1 MLTNYFSDYFE
12 NVSNLNTNWS
22 YSYPAPVN
30 FGKVV
35 ILSGFNGNSFISDD
49 VDITYMKNIPS
60 TAITTE
66 TDEYGNTN
74 ITEVAEFGATEF
86 EGMVGAVALTTTNF
100 LDPTVK
106 CSTGWSTVSGDAG
119 EGNLITGSYT
129 GTLFD
134 INPDEKYF
142 LTYNIMYSNYL
153 HILTIN
159 KYYHDFNRISLNN
172 TPSLSFLLESSQYVI
187 TGFEEIY
194 DPSTG
199 SWVYTKSLNTNH
211 SGVFSVVGD
220 NEYIFYFI
228 NLKYKVL
235 NTIIIDKSDF
245 SNIELHKMILPNEV
259 DFINEDLTLNG
270 DFNGIYYKG
279 KIGMVLHVTTSE
291 EEEDPSGNYMCL
303 INPADSTDI
312 RRIETS
318 NVDNI
323 NLSNSTIPYSAGV
336 YLVNSGF
343 GYYIGRY
350 ITIKNNKAYIKSEDR
365 YLAAVKD
372 SANPFFYKNYIIK
385 LYNKTSNGVT
395 GMAMRTYS
403 NIYRL
408 TAIKNLDIPYIK
420 ANNKPVKYT
429 FRIKG

>member
-22 YSYPAPVN
+22 YSYPAAGN

-35 ILSGFNGNSFISDD
+35 ILSGYNGNSFISDD

-74 ITEVAEFGATEF
+74 ITEVAEFGSTEF
-86 EGMVGAVALTTTNF
+86 EGMVGAVALTATDF
-100 LDPTVK
+100 IDPTVK
-106 CSTGWSTVSGDAG
+106 CNTGFSTMGGDEG
-119 EGNLITGSYT
+119 EGNLIAGSYT

-142 LTYNIMYSNYL
+142 LTYEILYTNHL

-187 TGFEEIY
+187 NGFKEVYEPLIEDWIY
-194 DPSTG
+194 LP
-199 SWVYTKSLNTNH
+199 LQNNNH
-211 SGVFSVVGD
+211 SAIFSVVGD

-228 NLKYKVL
+228 NLRYKVL

-259 DFINEDLTLNG
+259 NFINEDYTLNG
-270 DFNGIYYKG
+270 FLSGIYYKG
-279 KIGMVLHVTTSE
+279 KIGMILHVTTSE
-291 EEEDPSGNYMCL
+291 EEGDPSGNYMCL

-312 RRIETS
+312 RRIETF

-323 NLSNSTIPYSAGV
+323 NLSNSYRPYSAGV

-343 GYYIGRY
+343 GYFIGRFV
-350 ITIKNNKAYIKSEDR
+350 TIKNNKAYIKNEDR
-365 YLAAVKD
+365 YLAAVND

-395 GMAMRTYS
+395 GIAMRTYS

-408 TAIKNLDIPYIK
+408 TAIKNLDTPYIK